1 MSTKPVYSEQYF
13 INLMA
18 AAMAYG
24 TIYVTSDANTYRDEQ
39 SAITRCQD
47 FMKLRRIVRYATITK
62 ATCPTNEDE
71 LNALMVTVES
81 KVPES
86 VQTKETPEVL
96 DLAAAAAA
104 LAAKKAPGR
113 KKGQASAEPDPQPAP
128 APDPEPEGAAAA
140 ALAAKKAPGRKKGQA
155 SAEPDP
161 QPAPAPD
168 PEPEGAADDAPQKEE
183 ESAE

>member
-39 SAITRCQD
+39 SAVTRCRD

-62 ATCPTNEDE
+62 ATCPTNEEE

-81 KVPES
+81 KVPEP
-86 VQTKETPEVL
+86 VQTKETPQPM

-104 LAAKKAPGR
+104 LAAKKAP
-113 KKGQASAEPDPQPAP
+113 KE
-128 APDPEPEGAAAA
+128 E
-140 ALAAKKAPGRKKGQA
+140 AKKAPDRKKGKA
-155 SAEPDP
+155 SAAPDP

>member
-39 SAITRCQD
+39 SAITRCRE
-47 FMKLRRIVRYATITK
+47 FMKLRRIVRYATITP

-71 LNALMVTVES
+71 LNAMMVLVES
-81 KVPES
+81 QASEP
-86 VQTKETPEVL
+86 VQTKETPQPM

-113 KKGQASAEPDPQPAP
+113 KKGQASAEPDPE
-128 APDPEPEGAAAA
+128 PEPE
-140 ALAAKKAPGRKKGQA
+140 
-155 SAEPDP
+155 
-161 QPAPAPD
+161 
-168 PEPEGAADDAPQKEE
+168 PESAADDVPQKEE
-183 ESAE
+183 ESAQ

>member
-1 MSTKPVYSEQYF
+1 MSKKPVYSEQYF

-39 SAITRCQD
+39 SAVTRCKD

-104 LAAKKAPGR
+104 LAAKKAS
-113 KKGQASAEPDPQPAP
+113 KE
-128 APDPEPEGAAAA
+128 E
-140 ALAAKKAPGRKKGQA
+140 AKKAPGRKKGQA

>member
-39 SAITRCQD
+39 SAVTRCRD

-81 KVPES
+81 KVPEP
-86 VQTKETPEVL
+86 VQTKETPQPM

-104 LAAKKAPGR
+104 LAAKKAP
-113 KKGQASAEPDPQPAP
+113 KE
-128 APDPEPEGAAAA
+128 E
-140 ALAAKKAPGRKKGQA
+140 AKKAPDRKKGKA
-155 SAEPDP
+155 SAAPDP

>member
-1 MSTKPVYSEQYF
+1 MSKKPVYSEQYF

-39 SAITRCQD
+39 SAVTRCQD

-104 LAAKKAPGR
+104 LAAKKAP
-113 KKGQASAEPDPQPAP
+113 KE
-128 APDPEPEGAAAA
+128 E
-140 ALAAKKAPGRKKGQA
+140 AKKAPGRKKGQA
-155 SAEPDP
+155 SAEADP
-161 QPAPAPD
+161 QPAPGPD
-168 PEPEGAADDAPQKEE
+168 PEPESAANDVPQKEE
-183 ESAE
+183 ESAQ

>member
-39 SAITRCQD
+39 SAVTRCRD
-47 FMKLRRIVRYATITK
+47 FMKLRRIVCYATITK
-62 ATCPTNEDE
+62 ATCPTNEEE

-81 KVPES
+81 KVPEP
-86 VQTKETPEVL
+86 VQTKETPQPM

-104 LAAKKAPGR
+104 LAAKKAPKEEA
-113 KKGQASAEPDPQPAP
+113 KKARDRYKGKASAAPDPQPAP
-128 APDPEPEGAAAA
+128 APDPE
-140 ALAAKKAPGRKKGQA
+140 
-155 SAEPDP
+155 
-161 QPAPAPD
+161 

-183 ESAE
+183 ESAQ

>member
-1 MSTKPVYSEQYF
+1 MSKKPVYSEQYF

-39 SAITRCQD
+39 SAVTRCQD

-104 LAAKKAPGR
+104 LAAKKAPKEEA
-113 KKGQASAEPDPQPAP
+113 KKAP
-128 APDPEPEGAAAA
+128 KEEAKKAPKEE
-140 ALAAKKAPGRKKGQA
+140 AKKAPGRKKGQA
-155 SAEPDP
+155 SAEADP
-161 QPAPAPD
+161 QPAPG
-168 PEPEGAADDAPQKEE
+168 PEPEPESAANDVPQKEE
-183 ESAE
+183 ESAQ

>member
-39 SAITRCQD
+39 SAVTRCRD

-62 ATCPTNEDE
+62 ATCPTNEEE
-71 LNALMVTVES
+71 LNDLMVTVES
-81 KVPES
+81 KVPEP
-86 VQTKETPEVL
+86 VQTKETPQPM

-113 KKGQASAEPDPQPAP
+113 KKRQASAEPDPQPAP
-128 APDPEPEGAAAA
+128 APTRNRK
-140 ALAAKKAPGRKKGQA
+140 ALPTTIRRRKKNPLNKHKLPLTWLKLELT
-155 SAEPDP
+155 S
-161 QPAPAPD
+161 
-168 PEPEGAADDAPQKEE
+168 
-183 ESAE
+183 S

>member
-39 SAITRCQD
+39 SAVTRCRD

-62 ATCPTNEDE
+62 ATCPTNEEE

-81 KVPES
+81 KVPEP

-113 KKGQASAEPDPQPAP
+113 KKRQASAEPDPQPAP
-128 APDPEPEGAAAA
+128 APDPEPE
-140 ALAAKKAPGRKKGQA
+140 
-155 SAEPDP
+155 
-161 QPAPAPD
+161 
-168 PEPEGAADDAPQKEE
+168 PESAADDDPQKEE
-183 ESAE
+183 ESAQ

>member
-39 SAITRCQD
+39 SAVTRCRD

-71 LNALMVTVES
+71 LNYLMVTVES
-81 KVPES
+81 KVPEP
-86 VQTKETPEVL
+86 VQTKETPQPM

-104 LAAKKAPGR
+104 LAAKKAP
-113 KKGQASAEPDPQPAP
+113 KE
-128 APDPEPEGAAAA
+128 E
-140 ALAAKKAPGRKKGQA
+140 AKKAPDRKKGKA
-155 SAEPDP
+155 SAAPDP

-183 ESAE
+183 ESAQ

>member
-39 SAITRCQD
+39 SAITRCRD

-104 LAAKKAPGR
+104 LAAKKAP
-113 KKGQASAEPDPQPAP
+113 KEEAKNAP
-128 APDPEPEGAAAA
+128 KEE
-140 ALAAKKAPGRKKGQA
+140 AKKASGRKKGQA

>member
-1 MSTKPVYSEQYF
+1 MSKKPVYSEQYF

-39 SAITRCQD
+39 SAVTRCQD

-96 DLAAAAAA
+96 DLAA
-104 LAAKKAPGR
+104 KKAPGR
-113 KKGQASAEPDPQPAP
+113 KKG
-128 APDPEPEGAAAA
+128 
-140 ALAAKKAPGRKKGQA
+140 KA

>member
-39 SAITRCQD
+39 SAITRCRD

-71 LNALMVTVES
+71 LNDLMVTVES
-81 KVPES
+81 KVPEP
-86 VQTKETPEVL
+86 VQTKETPQPM

-104 LAAKKAPGR
+104 LAAKKALKEEAKKAPDR
-113 KKGQASAEPDPQPAP
+113 KKGKASAAPDPQPAP
-128 APDPEPEGAAAA
+128 APDPEPE
-140 ALAAKKAPGRKKGQA
+140 
-155 SAEPDP
+155 
-161 QPAPAPD
+161 
-168 PEPEGAADDAPQKEE
+168 PEPESAADDDPQKEE
-183 ESAE
+183 ESAQ

>member
-39 SAITRCQD
+39 SAVTRCRD
-47 FMKLRRIVRYATITK
+47 FMKLRRIVRYATITP

-81 KVPES
+81 KVPEP
-86 VQTKETPEVL
+86 VQTKETPQPM

-104 LAAKKAPGR
+104 LAAKKAPKEETKKASGR
-113 KKGQASAEPDPQPAP
+113 KKEQASAEPDPQPAP
-128 APDPEPEGAAAA
+128 APDPEP
-140 ALAAKKAPGRKKGQA
+140 K
-155 SAEPDP
+155 
-161 QPAPAPD
+161 
-168 PEPEGAADDAPQKEE
+168 PESAADDVRRRKKNPLNKHKLH
-183 ESAE
+183 

>member
-39 SAITRCQD
+39 SAITRCRD

-71 LNALMVTVES
+71 LNDLMVTVES
-81 KVPES
+81 KVPEP
-86 VQTKETPEVL
+86 VQTKETPQPM

-104 LAAKKAPGR
+104 LAAKKAQKEEAKKAPKEEAKKAPDR
-113 KKGQASAEPDPQPAP
+113 KKGKASAAPDPQPAP
-128 APDPEPEGAAAA
+128 APDPEPE
-140 ALAAKKAPGRKKGQA
+140 
-155 SAEPDP
+155 
-161 QPAPAPD
+161 
-168 PEPEGAADDAPQKEE
+168 PEPESAADDDPQKEE
-183 ESAE
+183 ESAQ

>member
-39 SAITRCQD
+39 SAITRCRD

-62 ATCPTNEDE
+62 ATCPTNEEE
-71 LNALMVTVES
+71 LNDLMVTVES
-81 KVPES
+81 KVPEP
-86 VQTKETPEVL
+86 VQTKETPQPM
-96 DLAAAAAA
+96 DLAAAAAAA

-113 KKGQASAEPDPQPAP
+113 KK
-128 APDPEPEGAAAA
+128 
-140 ALAAKKAPGRKKGQA
+140 RQA

-168 PEPEGAADDAPQKEE
+168 PEPEGAADDDPQKEE
-183 ESAE
+183 ESAQ

>member
-1 MSTKPVYSEQYF
+1 MSKKPVYSEQYF

-39 SAITRCQD
+39 SAITRCRD
-47 FMKLRRIVRYATITK
+47 FMKLRRIVRYATITP

-81 KVPES
+81 KVPEP
-86 VQTKETPEVL
+86 VQTKETPQPM

-104 LAAKKAPGR
+104 LAAKKAPKEEAKKGR
-113 KKGQASAEPDPQPAP
+113 GGKKGQASAEPDPQPAP
-128 APDPEPEGAAAA
+128 APDPEPE
-140 ALAAKKAPGRKKGQA
+140 
-155 SAEPDP
+155 
-161 QPAPAPD
+161 
-168 PEPEGAADDAPQKEE
+168 PEPESAADDVPQKEE
-183 ESAE
+183 ESAQ

>member
-39 SAITRCQD
+39 SAVTRCRD

-81 KVPES
+81 KVPEP
-86 VQTKETPEVL
+86 VQTKETPQPM

-104 LAAKKAPGR
+104 LAAKKAP
-113 KKGQASAEPDPQPAP
+113 KE
-128 APDPEPEGAAAA
+128 E
-140 ALAAKKAPGRKKGQA
+140 AKKAPDRKKGKA
-155 SAEPDP
+155 SAAPDP

-183 ESAE
+183 ESAQ

>member
-39 SAITRCQD
+39 SAVTRCRD

-71 LNALMVTVES
+71 LNNLMVTVES
-81 KVPES
+81 KVPEP
-86 VQTKETPEVL
+86 VQTKETPQPM

-104 LAAKKAPGR
+104 LAAKKAPKEEAKKAPDR
-113 KKGQASAEPDPQPAP
+113 KKGKASAAPDPQPAP
-128 APDPEPEGAAAA
+128 APDPEPE
-140 ALAAKKAPGRKKGQA
+140 
-155 SAEPDP
+155 S
-161 QPAPAPD
+161 
-168 PEPEGAADDAPQKEE
+168 AADDVPQKEE
-183 ESAE
+183 ESAQ

>member
-39 SAITRCQD
+39 SAVTRCRD

-62 ATCPTNEDE
+62 ATCPTNEEE
-71 LNALMVTVES
+71 LNDLMVTVES
-81 KVPES
+81 KVPEP
-86 VQTKETPEVL
+86 VQTKETPQPM

-104 LAAKKAPGR
+104 LAAKKAP
-113 KKGQASAEPDPQPAP
+113 KE
-128 APDPEPEGAAAA
+128 E
-140 ALAAKKAPGRKKGQA
+140 AKKAPDRKKRKA
-155 SAEPDP
+155 SAAPDP

-168 PEPEGAADDAPQKEE
+168 PEPEGAADDDPQKEE
-183 ESAE
+183 ESAQ

>member
-39 SAITRCQD
+39 SAVTRCRD

-62 ATCPTNEDE
+62 ATCPTNEEE
-71 LNALMVTVES
+71 LNDLMVTVES
-81 KVPES
+81 KVPEP
-86 VQTKETPEVL
+86 VQTKETPQPM

-104 LAAKKAPGR
+104 LAAKKAPKEEAKKAPKEEAKKAPDR
-113 KKGQASAEPDPQPAP
+113 KKGKASAAPDPQPAP
-128 APDPEPEGAAAA
+128 APDPE
-140 ALAAKKAPGRKKGQA
+140 
-155 SAEPDP
+155 
-161 QPAPAPD
+161 

-183 ESAE
+183 ESAQ

>member
-39 SAITRCQD
+39 SAITRCRD

-81 KVPES
+81 KVPEP

-104 LAAKKAPGR
+104 LAAKKAPKEEAKKASGR
-113 KKGQASAEPDPQPAP
+113 KKGQE
-128 APDPEPEGAAAA
+128 
-140 ALAAKKAPGRKKGQA
+140 

-168 PEPEGAADDAPQKEE
+168 PEPEGAADDAPQKEK

>member
-39 SAITRCQD
+39 SAITRCRD

-71 LNALMVTVES
+71 LNDLMVTVES
-81 KVPES
+81 KVPEP
-86 VQTKETPEVL
+86 VQTKETPQPM

-104 LAAKKAPGR
+104 LAAKKASKEEAKKAPDR
-113 KKGQASAEPDPQPAP
+113 KKGKASAAPDPQPAP
-128 APDPEPEGAAAA
+128 APHPEPE
-140 ALAAKKAPGRKKGQA
+140 
-155 SAEPDP
+155 
-161 QPAPAPD
+161 
-168 PEPEGAADDAPQKEE
+168 PEPESAADDDPQKEE
-183 ESAE
+183 ESAQ

>member
-39 SAITRCQD
+39 SAVTRCRD

-62 ATCPTNEDE
+62 ATCPTNEEE
-71 LNALMVTVES
+71 LNAMMVTVES
-81 KVPES
+81 KVPEP
-86 VQTKETPEVL
+86 VQTKETPQPM

-113 KKGQASAEPDPQPAP
+113 KKKGQASAEPDPQPAP
-128 APDPEPEGAAAA
+128 APDPEPE
-140 ALAAKKAPGRKKGQA
+140 
-155 SAEPDP
+155 
-161 QPAPAPD
+161 
-168 PEPEGAADDAPQKEE
+168 PEPESAADDVPQKEE
-183 ESAE
+183 ESAQ

>member
-1 MSTKPVYSEQYF
+1 MSTKPVYSQQYF

-39 SAITRCQD
+39 SAITRCRD

-71 LNALMVTVES
+71 LNDLMVTVES
-81 KVPES
+81 KVPEP
-86 VQTKETPEVL
+86 VQTKETPQPM

-104 LAAKKAPGR
+104 LAAKKAPKEEAKKAPDR
-113 KKGQASAEPDPQPAP
+113 KKGKASAAPDPQPAP
-128 APDPEPEGAAAA
+128 APDPEPE
-140 ALAAKKAPGRKKGQA
+140 
-155 SAEPDP
+155 D
-161 QPAPAPD
+161 
-168 PEPEGAADDAPQKEE
+168 AADDAPQKEK

>member
-39 SAITRCQD
+39 SAVTRCRD
-47 FMKLRRIVRYATITK
+47 FMKLRRIVRYATITP

-71 LNALMVTVES
+71 LNDLMVTVES
-81 KVPES
+81 KVPEP
-86 VQTKETPEVL
+86 VQTKETPQPM

-104 LAAKKAPGR
+104 LAAKKASKEEAKKAPDR
-113 KKGQASAEPDPQPAP
+113 KKGKASAAPDPQPAP
-128 APDPEPEGAAAA
+128 APHPEPE
-140 ALAAKKAPGRKKGQA
+140 
-155 SAEPDP
+155 
-161 QPAPAPD
+161 
-168 PEPEGAADDAPQKEE
+168 PEPESAADDDPQKEE
-183 ESAE
+183 ESAQ

>member
-39 SAITRCQD
+39 SAVTRCRD

-62 ATCPTNEDE
+62 ATCPTNEEE
-71 LNALMVTVES
+71 LNDLMVTVES
-81 KVPES
+81 KVPEP
-86 VQTKETPEVL
+86 VQTKETPQPM

-104 LAAKKAPGR
+104 LAAKKAP
-113 KKGQASAEPDPQPAP
+113 KE
-128 APDPEPEGAAAA
+128 E
-140 ALAAKKAPGRKKGQA
+140 AKKAPDRKKGKA
-155 SAEPDP
+155 SAAPDP

-183 ESAE
+183 ESAQ

>member
-1 MSTKPVYSEQYF
+1 MSKKPVYSEQYF

-39 SAITRCQD
+39 SAVTRCRD
-47 FMKLRRIVRYATITK
+47 FMKLRRIVRYATITP

-81 KVPES
+81 KVPEP
-86 VQTKETPEVL
+86 VQTKETPQPM

-104 LAAKKAPGR
+104 LAAKKAP
-113 KKGQASAEPDPQPAP
+113 KE
-128 APDPEPEGAAAA
+128 E
-140 ALAAKKAPGRKKGQA
+140 AKKAPGRKKGQA
-155 SAEPDP
+155 SAEADP
-161 QPAPAPD
+161 QPAPGPDPEPD
-168 PEPEGAADDAPQKEE
+168 PEPESAANDVPQKEE
-183 ESAE
+183 ESAQ

>member
-39 SAITRCQD
+39 SAVTRCRD

-62 ATCPTNEDE
+62 ATCPTNEEE
-71 LNALMVTVES
+71 LNDLMVTVES
-81 KVPES
+81 KVPEP
-86 VQTKETPEVL
+86 VQTKETPQPM

-104 LAAKKAPGR
+104 LAAKKAPKEEAKKAPKEEAKKAPDR
-113 KKGQASAEPDPQPAP
+113 KKGQP
-128 APDPEPEGAAAA
+128 
-140 ALAAKKAPGRKKGQA
+140 

-168 PEPEGAADDAPQKEE
+168 PEPEGAADDDPQKEE
-183 ESAE
+183 ESAQ

>member
-39 SAITRCQD
+39 SAVTRCRD

-62 ATCPTNEDE
+62 ATCPTNEEE
-71 LNALMVTVES
+71 LNDLMVTVES
-81 KVPES
+81 KVPEP
-86 VQTKETPEVL
+86 VQTKETPQPM

-104 LAAKKAPGR
+104 LAAKKAPKEEAKKAPDR
-113 KKGQASAEPDPQPAP
+113 KKGQASAA
-128 APDPEPEGAAAA
+128 
-140 ALAAKKAPGRKKGQA
+140 
-155 SAEPDP
+155 PDP

-168 PEPEGAADDAPQKEE
+168 PEPEGAADDDPQKEE
-183 ESAE
+183 ESAQ

>member
-1 MSTKPVYSEQYF
+1 MSKKPVYSEQYF

-39 SAITRCQD
+39 SAVTRCRD
-47 FMKLRRIVRYATITK
+47 FMKLRRIVRFATITK

-81 KVPES
+81 KVPEP
-86 VQTKETPEVL
+86 VQTKETPQPM

-104 LAAKKAPGR
+104 LAAKKAPKEEAKKARGG

-128 APDPEPEGAAAA
+128 APDPEPE
-140 ALAAKKAPGRKKGQA
+140 
-155 SAEPDP
+155 S
-161 QPAPAPD
+161 
-168 PEPEGAADDAPQKEE
+168 AADDVPQKEE
-183 ESAE
+183 ETAE

>member
-1 MSTKPVYSEQYF
+1 MSKKPVYSEQYF

-39 SAITRCQD
+39 SAVTRCQD

-104 LAAKKAPGR
+104 LAAKKAP
-113 KKGQASAEPDPQPAP
+113 KEEAEKAP
-128 APDPEPEGAAAA
+128 KEEAEKAPKEE
-140 ALAAKKAPGRKKGQA
+140 AKKAPGRKKGQA

-168 PEPEGAADDAPQKEE
+168 PEPEGAADDAPQKEK

>member
-1 MSTKPVYSEQYF
+1 MPTKPVYSKLYF

-39 SAITRCQD
+39 SAITRCRD
-47 FMKLRRIVRYATITK
+47 SMKLRRIVRYATITK

-71 LNALMVTVES
+71 LNDLMVTVES
-81 KVPES
+81 KVPEP
-86 VQTKETPEVL
+86 VQTKETPQPM

-104 LAAKKAPGR
+104 LAAKKAP
-113 KKGQASAEPDPQPAP
+113 KE
-128 APDPEPEGAAAA
+128 E
-140 ALAAKKAPGRKKGQA
+140 AKKAPDRKKGKA
-155 SAEPDP
+155 SAAPDP

-183 ESAE
+183 ESAQ

>member
-39 SAITRCQD
+39 SAVTRCRD

-71 LNALMVTVES
+71 LNDLMVTVES
-81 KVPES
+81 KVPEP
-86 VQTKETPEVL
+86 VQTKETPQPM

-104 LAAKKAPGR
+104 LAAKKAP
-113 KKGQASAEPDPQPAP
+113 KE
-128 APDPEPEGAAAA
+128 E
-140 ALAAKKAPGRKKGQA
+140 AKKAPDRKKGKA
-155 SAEPDP
+155 SAAPDP

-168 PEPEGAADDAPQKEE
+168 PEPEGAADDAPQKKE

>member
-39 SAITRCQD
+39 SAITRCRD

-71 LNALMVTVES
+71 LNDLMVTVES
-81 KVPES
+81 KVPEP
-86 VQTKETPEVL
+86 VQTKETPQPM

-104 LAAKKAPGR
+104 LAAKKASKEEAKKAPDR
-113 KKGQASAEPDPQPAP
+113 KKGKASAAPDPQPAP
-128 APDPEPEGAAAA
+128 APDPEPE
-140 ALAAKKAPGRKKGQA
+140 
-155 SAEPDP
+155 
-161 QPAPAPD
+161 
-168 PEPEGAADDAPQKEE
+168 PEPESAADDVPQKEE
-183 ESAE
+183 ESAQ

>member
-39 SAITRCQD
+39 SAVTRCRD

-71 LNALMVTVES
+71 LNDLMVTVES
-81 KVPES
+81 KVPEP
-86 VQTKETPEVL
+86 VQTKETPQPM

-113 KKGQASAEPDPQPAP
+113 KKGRASAEPDPQPAP
-128 APDPEPEGAAAA
+128 APDPEPE
-140 ALAAKKAPGRKKGQA
+140 
-155 SAEPDP
+155 
-161 QPAPAPD
+161 
-168 PEPEGAADDAPQKEE
+168 PEPESATDDDPQKEE
-183 ESAE
+183 ESAQ